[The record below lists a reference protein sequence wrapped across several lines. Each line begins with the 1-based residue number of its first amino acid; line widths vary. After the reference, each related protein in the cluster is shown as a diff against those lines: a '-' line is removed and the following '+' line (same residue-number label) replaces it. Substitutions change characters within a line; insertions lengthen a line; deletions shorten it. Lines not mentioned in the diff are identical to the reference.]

1 MCCPLCAALKGL
13 FWRVV
18 QATKELNVMMER
30 QKFTEVAW
38 EHLAAAANLVISDME
53 LSKKRTPVVSL
64 QVERLSE

>member
-1 MCCPLCAALKGL
+1 M
-13 FWRVV
+13 
-18 QATKELNVMMER
+18 MMEK

-38 EHLAAAANLVISDME
+38 EHLTAAANLVIFDNE